1 MRGIIIS
8 TVASIITASSSSFAF
23 SPITLQQQLQQSNNN
38 RGATTFSSSTSL
50 FSSTIISGSP
60 STQAK
65 SINPKEALN
74 KSNVYTLN
82 GDSISLSNCIDN
94 NGGVSLIVLTR
105 SFG

>member
-8 TVASIITASSSSFAF
+8 TVASIIAASSSFAF
-23 SPITLQQQLQQSNNN
+23 SPINPITLQQQSNNN
-38 RGATTFSSSTSL
+38 QRVTPLSSSTSL
-50 FSSTIISGSP
+50 LSSSIISGSP

-74 KSNVYTLN
+74 KSTVYKLN
-82 GDSISLSNCIDN
+82 GDPISLSNCIDN

>member
-8 TVASIITASSSSFAF
+8 TVALIIAASSSSAF
-23 SPITLQQQLQQSNNN
+23 SPLTLQQQSNNN
-38 RGATTFSSSTSL
+38 QRATPLSSSTSL
-50 FSSTIISGSP
+50 LSSSIISGSP

-74 KSNVYTLN
+74 KSTVYKLN
-82 GDSISLSNCIDN
+82 GDPISLSNCIDN

>member
-8 TVASIITASSSSFAF
+8 TVALIIAASSSSAF
-23 SPITLQQQLQQSNNN
+23 SPITPITLQQHDI
-38 RGATTFSSSTSL
+38 RGATNFSSSTSL

-60 STQAK
+60 STQAN

-74 KSNVYTLN
+74 KSTVYTLN

>member
-1 MRGIIIS
+1 MRGIIIL
-8 TVASIITASSSSFAF
+8 TVASIIITASSSFAF
-23 SPITLQQQLQQSNNN
+23 SPITLQQQSNEI
-38 RGATTFSSSTSL
+38 RGAATLSSSTSL
-50 FSSTIISGSP
+50 LSSTIISGSP

-94 NGGVSLIVLTR
+94 DGGVSLIVLTR

>member
-8 TVASIITASSSSFAF
+8 TVASIITASSSFAF
-23 SPITLQQQLQQSNNN
+23 SPITLQQQLQQYNNN
-38 RGATTFSSSTSL
+38 RGATLSSSTSL
-50 FSSTIISGSP
+50 LSSSIISGSP

-65 SINPKEALN
+65 SINPKDALN
-74 KSNVYTLN
+74 KSTVYTLN
-82 GDSISLSNCIDN
+82 GDPISLSNCIDN